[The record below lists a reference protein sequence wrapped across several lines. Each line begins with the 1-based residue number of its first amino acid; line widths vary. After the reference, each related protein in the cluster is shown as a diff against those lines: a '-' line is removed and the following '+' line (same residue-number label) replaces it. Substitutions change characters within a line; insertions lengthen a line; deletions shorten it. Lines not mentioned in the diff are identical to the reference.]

1 VPQFFMP
8 FIEPEKQEQ
17 AYQELAQFVGGSPR
31 EPAERIYSMT
41 WKTDGVTWTAT
52 VGEQL
57 RGTEN
62 KKIGRGRAAA
72 YRDVPHHTSDTVMA
86 IFDGVPFFIVHD
98 NKSRVWNM
106 PIMAGLPSR
115 VVRFG

>member
-1 VPQFFMP
+1 MPQFFMP
-8 FIEPEKQEQ
+8 FTEPEKQEQ
-17 AYQELAQFVGGSPR
+17 AYQELSGSVGGGSR

-52 VGEQL
+52 VGEEL
-57 RGTEN
+57 RGTET
-62 KKIGRGRAAA
+62 KKIGRGRAAT

-86 IFDGVPFFIVHD
+86 IFDGVPFLIVHD

-106 PIMAGLPSR
+106 PIMAGSPSR